1 MRPRFTFKFSYIVGA
16 IYAIEMMMEA
26 HLVKT
31 KVKHNI
37 QVFSQELLESYR
49 REFSLSSFLWH
60 LRPLIATTQDIMKAL
75 NLYYSKEIAP
85 LLYKAIESYKPHW
98 QKILPKIKENTRYL
112 MDFWKKHG
120 NVILNEISNISRHPW
135 KVEEIKAFIVEPI
148 AEGHGDAFPREG
160 IITFEGI
167 KLTTPESIVGFV
179 HEVAH
184 INTLPP
190 FIETLEQKDIRSKV
204 LYEIANEY
212 VAEQALVNIKVLP
225 SLNSPRLQR
234 IFAESVEAWMTES
247 ELKFTYDPEK
257 LKRIVDKW
265 WINHLK
271 SSETLLSSFKK
282 LEKKA
287 LPHMKIKRP
296 TRNLKIK

>member
-160 IITFEGI
+160 IITFE
-167 KLTTPESIVGFV
+167 
-179 HEVAH
+179 
-184 INTLPP
+184 
-190 FIETLEQKDIRSKV
+190 
-204 LYEIANEY
+204 
-212 VAEQALVNIKVLP
+212 
-225 SLNSPRLQR
+225 
-234 IFAESVEAWMTES
+234 
-247 ELKFTYDPEK
+247 
-257 LKRIVDKW
+257 
-265 WINHLK
+265 
-271 SSETLLSSFKK
+271 
-282 LEKKA
+282 
-287 LPHMKIKRP
+287 
-296 TRNLKIK
+296 